1 MYGSLQYDRQGD
13 PLEPPGWRQE
23 LPRRWANS
31 RTEKESKK
39 NTTAEA
45 RAGEVQ
51 NRWFAAGEERLV
63 TRRGLQDTA
72 PERCAKVEAL
82 VLIIK
87 PAGALDGVPG
97 LLPLRQAP
105 QRRLADTL
113 RFARASAAAER
124 SEKSGRAPGARRGE
138 GRLFPNRVALA
149 RTRGTYCYLPFSDRV
164 PRVAQGRSIDRGA
177 PFFPPSPRPQ
187 LQNFA
192 VSERLLREG
201 CLIKISR
208 IFGFDFC

>member
-72 PERCAKVEAL
+72 PERCAKVEWWSQER
-82 VLIIK
+82 
-87 PAGALDGVPG
+87 P
-97 LLPLRQAP
+97 LLHSELRP
-105 QRRLADTL
+105 C
-113 RFARASAAAER
+113 
-124 SEKSGRAPGARRGE
+124 P
-138 GRLFPNRVALA
+138 
-149 RTRGTYCYLPFSDRV
+149 RV
-164 PRVAQGRSIDRGA
+164 P
-177 PFFPPSPRPQ
+177 SPQHVPNAS
-187 LQNFA
+187 LT
-192 VSERLLREG
+192 
-201 CLIKISR
+201 
-208 IFGFDFC
+208 